1 MDPWNQL
8 CFMDLVHVGEFV
20 LAYLL
25 NPTSYGH
32 ETCTIGY
39 SKDWGLKGCVKVL
52 WQPHQIWSYGPVK
65 SAMFH
70 GFGLGWLIC
79 GTISPEPYKLW
90 TWDLYHWIQQRLRF
104 KRMLEILWQPHQVWS
119 YEPLNSTM
127 FDSLVHMC
135 KIVLG
140 DLDADIWRLPH
151 APWSCVPVKKDSCIL
166 CTSSCMY
173 KVFDWLHLWGGWVTP
188 YMAMHP
194 LPSIISSRNKQNP
207 CTKV

>member
-65 SAMFH
+65 SAIFH
-70 GFGLGWLIC
+70 GLVWVGWFVVPYLLNPTSYGHETCTMVSHTMIILALFPIPTHPPDYTLI
-79 GTISPEPYKLW
+79 IKLC
-90 TWDLYHWIQQRLRF
+90 LYL
-104 KRMLEILWQPHQVWS
+104 MLEPWHTNLTFTLTFVPVWNS
-119 YEPLNSTM
+119 LPDYIVNSTSPSA
-127 FDSLVHMC
+127 FKS
-135 KIVLG
+135 
-140 DLDADIWRLPH
+140 
-151 APWSCVPVKKDSCIL
+151 
-166 CTSSCMY
+166 
-173 KVFDWLHLWGGWVTP
+173 WVT
-188 YMAMHP
+188 AHFV
-194 LPSIISSRNKQNP
+194 NP
-207 CTKV
+207 PK

>member
-8 CFMDLVHVGEFV
+8 CFMDPVHVGEFV

-39 SKDWGLKGCVKVL
+39 SKDWSLKGCVKVL
-52 WQPHQIWSYGPVK
+52 WQLHQIWSYGPVK

-79 GTISPEPYKLW
+79 GTISLEPYKLWTWDLYHWIQQRLTFKWMCRNNCDNPISFGAMDPWNQLCFMDLVNLGWLICGTIFPEPYKLW

-104 KRMLEILWQPHQVWS
+104 KRFCRNIVINPSGLELW
-119 YEPLNSTM
+119 
-127 FDSLVHMC
+127 
-135 KIVLG
+135 
-140 DLDADIWRLPH
+140 
-151 APWSCVPVKKDSCIL
+151 APDFNHVS
-166 CTSSCMY
+166 
-173 KVFDWLHLWGGWVTP
+173 
-188 YMAMHP
+188 
-194 LPSIISSRNKQNP
+194 
-207 CTKV
+207 